1 MERKTDMIYHITT
14 PIEWKLAQQS
24 GEYTAPSLEIEGF
37 IHCSTAIQV
46 VPVANAF
53 YSNVDKLLL
62 LYIDESKL
70 TAELKWEA
78 PAHIEGHDAPENS
91 EQQLFPHIF
100 GVINLDAVI
109 EAVPLPKNAEG
120 YSLPEGI

>member
-1 MERKTDMIYHITT
+1 MIYHITS

-24 GEYTAPSLEIEGF
+24 GEYSAPSLETEGF
-37 IHCSTAIQV
+37 IHCSTANQV

-53 YSNVDKLLL
+53 YSDVAELLL
-62 LYIDESKL
+62 LYIDETKL

-91 EQQLFPHIF
+91 EEQLFPHIF
-100 GVINLDAVI
+100 GVINLDAV
-109 EAVPLPKNAEG
+109 VDVVSLPKNDNG
-120 YSLPEGI
+120 YTLPEGI